1 MLVRAVIVT
10 LCLLSGAVVVARAS
24 KSEVVPPRESLATFP
39 LTLTGWQGQRLPD
52 FDAKITAVLG
62 VDEYVNAAYYAPG
75 QPGVG
80 LYIGYYQSQREGDT
94 MHSPLNCLPGAGWL
108 PVKQE
113 RTAIQVTDSKGPRE
127 IVINDVVIEK
137 GLDRQVVMYWYQS
150 HGRVVASEYWGK
162 IYLVAD
168 AVRYARTDGA
178 LVRVVVPI
186 RGNEPGADAAAHK
199 TAVEFTK
206 SLFTQLERYLPS

>member
-1 MLVRAVIVT
+1 MLVRAAIVT
-10 LCLLSGAVVVARAS
+10 FCLLAGAVVVARAS

-39 LTLTGWQGQRLPD
+39 LTMGVWQGQRLPN
-52 FDAKITAVLG
+52 FDDKITAVLG

-75 QPGVG
+75 QSGVG

-113 RTAIQVTDSKGPRE
+113 RTTITVTDSNGPRE
-127 IVINDVVIEK
+127 IEVNNFVIEK

-150 HGRVVASEYWGK
+150 HGRVIASEYWGK
-162 IYLVAD
+162 IYLVTD

-178 LVRVVVPI
+178 LVRVVVPV
-186 RGNEPGADAAAHK
+186 RGSDADAEAAARK

-206 SLFTQLERYLPS
+206 TLFTQLDRYLPS